1 MAAIYHTRPRL
12 AATGHPRETPSQ
24 MRGLMG
30 SFAVLPLTDLL
41 ELIGRRQLAGSL
53 SCERG
58 TVRKTLLLTAGAAV
72 GAASNDPREY
82 LGQLLINFGHINEEQ
97 LQKAFQTQEET
108 KVRLG
113 KVLTMVGLVTPE
125 TVREVL
131 AIKIRETI
139 LDVFLWDSGLFSF
152 DDTPPAPVD
161 DLDATVPLPD
171 IAREAEFRATAWN
184 AFRGEFPTG
193 AASLVLDEAR
203 LPPAL
208 DPATVD
214 GRLLSLARDG
224 KTIDEIG
231 LALHATDFHLYQ
243 RLYALARQGLL
254 KAAPPRGSVVAALE
268 EAVASA
274 ELQEQA
280 RGLLADGRLEEAE
293 QQAARAVELAPGA
306 EAARALLAEA
316 ERRLS
321 ERLRG
326 ELLEPP
332 RVARLRVRPGE
343 IARLRLSSAD
353 KYLLSRCDGRRT
365 VRQLVQIAPL
375 RELEVLKA
383 VRRFADAEVVE
394 LVTPG

>member
-1 MAAIYHTRPRL
+1 
-12 AATGHPRETPSQ
+12 

-30 SFAVLPLTDLL
+30 SFAVLPLADLL

-53 SCERG
+53 ACERG
-58 TVRKTLLLTAGAAV
+58 TVRKTLLVSAGAAV

-82 LGQLLINFGHINEEQ
+82 LGQLLINFGHLSEEQ

-108 KVRLG
+108 KIRLG

-125 TVREVL
+125 TIREVL

-139 LDVFLWDSGLFSF
+139 LDVFLWDSGFFSF
-152 DDTPPAPVD
+152 DDTPPAAID
-161 DLDATVPLPD
+161 DLDAAVPLPD

-193 AASLVLDEAR
+193 AAGLVVEEDRVAPDLS
-203 LPPAL
+203 PG
-208 DPATVD
+208 TVD

-224 KTIDEIG
+224 QTIDEIG

-254 KAAPPRGSVVAALE
+254 RAAAPRGSVVAALE

-274 ELQEQA
+274 DLLEQG
-280 RGLLADGRLEEAE
+280 RGLLAAGRAEEAE
-293 QQAARAVELAPGA
+293 QVAARAVELAPGA
-306 EAARALLAEA
+306 EVARALLAEA
-316 ERRLS
+316 EGLLTA
-321 ERLRG
+321 RLRRD
-326 ELLEPP
+326 LLEPP
-332 RVARLRVRPGE
+332 RVPRLRVKAAE

-353 KYLLSRCDGRRT
+353 KYLLSRCDGRRS

-383 VRRFADAEVVE
+383 MRRFADAEVVE
-394 LVTPG
+394 LVAAG